1 MKTVSFVVHVWLDV
15 ANTILGVSRQPFMN
29 AVRSPAWS
37 RRRMQL
43 FENYTL
49 RSLLN
54 QSFGDF
60 QILLFLNP
68 KYRRIHEQFELEA
81 NVARIYDDGKSFY
94 TKELQADHAVI
105 FRTDSDDLLHRDV
118 MQMVKDT
125 AEFKNFR
132 TSRTFH
138 RVIQWNTY
146 HQFISDFL
154 LPRSPFTA
162 HVFPKRIYSDWNRI
176 KVEQFMD
183 YRSCPVHFSE
193 RKICIVRHGANV
205 TFPRIKK
212 NMRSQG
218 YLKEE
223 MQKRNNIIFDRSKM
237 QKTLKDYGI
246 PPEFVK

>member
-1 MKTVSFVVHVWLDV
+1 MKEVEFIVHVWLDV
-15 ANTILGVSRQPFMN
+15 ENTILGVSRQPFMKQL
-29 AVRSPAWS
+29 RSPAWS
-37 RRRMQL
+37 KRRMQL

-81 NVARIYDDGKSFY
+81 NVARIYDAGKSYY
-94 TKELQADHAVI
+94 TEQLDADYAVI

-118 MQMVKDT
+118 MQLVKNT
-125 AEFKNFR
+125 ADFQNFR
-132 TSRTFH
+132 TSRVFH
-138 RVIQWNTY
+138 RVIQWNLY
-146 HQFISDFL
+146 HSFISDFF

-162 HVFPKRIYSDWNRI
+162 HVFPRKIYSDWSRI
-176 KVEQFMD
+176 KIEQFMD
-183 YRSCPVHFSE
+183 YQSSKIHFSE

-205 TFPRIKK
+205 TFPRIRK
-212 NMRSQG
+212 NMHSPS

-223 MQKRNNIIFDRSKM
+223 MKKRNNIIHDKSKM
-237 QKTLKDYGI
+237 RKILKDFGI
-246 PPEFVK
+246 HPEQVK